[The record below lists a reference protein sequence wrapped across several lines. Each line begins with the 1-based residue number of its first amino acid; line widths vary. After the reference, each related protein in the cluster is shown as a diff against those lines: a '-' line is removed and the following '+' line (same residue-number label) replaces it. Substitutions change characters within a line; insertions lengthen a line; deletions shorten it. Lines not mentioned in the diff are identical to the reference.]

1 MKKRYITISLL
12 LLLTAGYGQDK
23 STERADKLF
32 ESYQYVNAIEE
43 YSKLAEGKGANT
55 YVFSRLADSYYNI
68 FNTEAAAKWYA
79 KAIEGKAEE
88 ETYYRYAQSLKTL
101 GKYDEANKQMDA
113 FAAQASND
121 PRAKAHRANP
131 NYIPSLTNKS
141 KLFDVTQ
148 TNIQSKNQSDFAP
161 VLAND
166 NTLYFVSTRNA
177 SNKKDKWANQPYV
190 DIFQSVRDADGK
202 LSEPKAINELNTAFH
217 DGPVAVSADG
227 NTMFFARDS
236 HSKGQFE
243 KDKKSNVK
251 VGQQGLYKANKV
263 DGKWTNI
270 EALPFNSTNYSVS
283 HPSLSQDGKT
293 LFFASN
299 MPGGMGETDIWKVS
313 VVGNQYGNPQNLG
326 DRINTPGKESFPFV
340 ADDNVLYFAS
350 SGRQGFG
357 GLDVFRVDMS
367 SSDNAQNLGKPVNTE
382 KDDFSFSLNSV
393 LNVGYFASNRGGT
406 DAIYTAI
413 PVCKAQAI
421 ALVSNK
427 KTGELL
433 SNATVAILDD
443 KGNTI
448 ATKQTDASGSVSYDV
463 DCEAGYEFRVSA
475 TNFSARAYP
484 IARTKSGENTVE
496 AKLTPEEVI
505 ITDTEVLLAPIYFE
519 FNKSNIT
526 AQGASELDKL
536 VKVMND
542 HPNMV
547 ILVKSHTDTKG
558 KAAYNLNLSEQ
569 RAQSTVQYIVSKGII
584 SSRISGKGFGSS
596 TPKINCGSNCTEED
610 HAQNRRSEFMIVTK

>member
-43 YSKLAEGKGANT
+43 YTKLAEGKGANT

-79 KAIEGKAEE
+79 KAIEGKADA

-190 DIFQSVRDADGK
+190 DIYQSVRDVDGR

-251 VGQQGLYKANKV
+251 VGQQGLYKAIKV

-299 MPGGMGETDIWKVS
+299 MPGGIGESDIWKVS

-357 GLDVFRVDMS
+357 GLDVFKADLNS
-367 SSDNAQNLGKPVNTE
+367 SENAQNLGKPVNTE

-406 DAIYTAI
+406 DAIYTVI

-427 KTGELL
+427 KTGEVV

-448 ATKQTDASGSVSYDV
+448 ATKQTDVSGRVSYDV
-463 DCEAGYEFRVSA
+463 DCETGYEFRVSA

-484 IARTKSGENTVE
+484 IARTKSGENTIE

-569 RAQSTVQYIVSKGII
+569 RAQSTVQYIVSKGIA
-584 SSRISGKGFGSS
+584 SNRISGKGFGSS
-596 TPKINCGSNCTEED
+596 TPKINCSSNCTEED